1 MTGCPVLTISLD
13 KLVPLGASPVSNP
26 FLDDGERERSD
37 PGRADTAISRR
48 WMTLNRPALIGMCRS
63 CRMVPGR
70 CLLESGV
77 LDGVR
82 RYVWDGVGNVWDSF
96 K

>member
-13 KLVPLGASPVSNP
+13 KLVPLGASPVSVSDP

-48 WMTLNRPALIGMCRS
+48 WMARNRPAL
-63 CRMVPGR
+63 
-70 CLLESGV
+70 
-77 LDGVR
+77 
-82 RYVWDGVGNVWDSF
+82 VGTSNF
-96 K
+96 

>member
-13 KLVPLGASPVSNP
+13 KLVPLGASPVSDP

-48 WMTLNRPALIGMCRS
+48 WMTRNRPALCS
-63 CRMVPGR
+63 HNLHEVYV
-70 CLLESGV
+70 SV
-77 LDGVR
+77 L
-82 RYVWDGVGNVWDSF
+82 
-96 K
+96 